1 MFQKKN
7 TQGGFIVSQMH
18 SSIASILSMLD
29 RGNYTKSDVT
39 QALADLEAMKENISS
54 YQYKNVKALLEAKL

>member
-1 MFQKKN
+1 
-7 TQGGFIVSQMH
+7 
-18 SSIASILSMLD
+18 MLD